1 MAGRITGPYRG
12 FFINAEATLSS
23 QQPPHYVGSL
33 SLTEHGV
40 DEPRKLERLVPLGDA
55 GAFADEDAALLKLE
69 AVGKDVVDAL
79 FALAPDGA
87 DAGGSH

>member
-1 MAGRITGPYRG
+1 
-12 FFINAEATLSS
+12 
-23 QQPPHYVGSL
+23 
-33 SLTEHGV
+33 LTEHGV

-55 GAFADEDAALLKLE
+55 GAFADEDAALLQLE